1 MLRARIAVVAL
12 ALALALSSMLA
23 GTAHAQIPVG
33 YNGGNLV
40 APAPPAD
47 DVVIT
52 RVLPAPS
59 VLLSLLSGDSFAVRR
74 RILELAAMRDLRFA
88 GRAALKP
95 SRLSVKRNPV
105 WDR

>member
-12 ALALALSSMLA
+12 AVAVALSSLLA
-23 GTAHAQIPVG
+23 GNAHAQIPVG

-74 RILELAAMRDLRFA
+74 RILELAAMRDLRSA
-88 GRAALKP
+88 GHAALKP